1 MEKRMGNG
9 HQANETRKGD
19 CKISTCSHVGLR
31 DIHYL
36 CTDLATAKITKSCIR
51 LKISRA
57 CSPANKNEGQEHMC
71 ETEAI
76 AKRRSPAKMIPPL
89 Q

>member
-1 MEKRMGNG
+1 MEERMGDG
-9 HQANETRKGD
+9 HQTNEKRKGD
-19 CKISTCSHVGLR
+19 GQVSTRSHVGLR
-31 DIHYL
+31 DIHHL
-36 CTDLATAKITKSCIR
+36 CTDLAAAEITKRCIG

-71 ETEAI
+71 EIEAI
-76 AKRRSPAKMIPPL
+76 AKRRTPAKMIPPL